1 MAAVIEVPGFPP
13 KSEINAVG
21 VTRTRTTAGR
31 FSPPAERKA
40 FGGFGAPLDSYKNAS
55 LSY

>member
-13 KSEINAVG
+13 KSEINVVS